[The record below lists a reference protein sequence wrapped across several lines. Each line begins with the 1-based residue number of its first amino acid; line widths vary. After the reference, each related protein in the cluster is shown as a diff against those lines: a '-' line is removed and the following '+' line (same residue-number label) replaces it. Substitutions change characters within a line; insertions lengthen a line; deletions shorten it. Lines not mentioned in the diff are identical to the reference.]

1 MAGSHKHRYTWII
14 RYEPDYFGKKGFVP
28 LKRLSSKTI
37 NLKQLAN
44 LVEQISP
51 FDRSSHSKA
60 TPVVNLADMGYGRL
74 IGGGRVERPLIVV
87 AHKWSKSSEEKIV
100 KAGGKIIKPE
110 EISQNKLD

>member
-28 LKRLSSKTI
+28 LKRRSGKTI
-37 NLKQLAN
+37 NLRQLAN
-44 LVEQISP
+44 LAEQISTS
-51 FDRSSHSKA
+51 DKSSSAGA
-60 TPVVNLADMGYGRL
+60 TPVVNLVDMGFGRL

-87 AHKWSKSSEEKIV
+87 AEKWSKSSEEKIV

-110 EISQNKLD
+110 AIAK